1 MNPAALFRL
10 KADVKAFEAAHPKFT
25 AFLHYAAEHSLHEGN
40 VLEITVRQPDGKE
53 VRSNLRLREQ
63 DVRMLES
70 LRELL
75 NTEK

>member
-1 MNPAALFRL
+1 MNPAALLRL

-25 AFLHYAAEHSLHEGN
+25 AFLHYAAEHSLYEGN
-40 VLEITVRQPDGKE
+40 VLEVTVRQPDGKE
-53 VRSNLRLREQ
+53 VHSNLRLREQ